1 MKSLPPSQPNILL
14 VDDNRDGLL
23 VRRTLLEELG
33 YSVSIARNGEEGLKA
48 FETGPFDVVVT
59 DCKMPRM
66 TGLELIQRIRT
77 IEPQA
82 KIILLSGFIES
93 MGLTEQ
99 NTGADVVIPKSATEA
114 STLVRC
120 VKRLI
125 NRSAS
130 RKPAASQKRPAVS
143 ARAAIR

>member
-1 MKSLPPSQPNILL
+1 MKSLPPLQPNILL

-33 YSVSIARNGEEGLKA
+33 YSVVIARNGEEGLKA
-48 FETGPFDVVVT
+48 FELASFDVIVT
-59 DCKMPRM
+59 DYKMPRM
-66 TGLELIQRIRT
+66 DGQELIRRIRDLK
-77 IEPQA
+77 PAA
-82 KIILLSGFIES
+82 KIILLSGFLDS

-114 STLVRC
+114 SSLVRC
-120 VKRLI
+120 VKRLL

-130 RKPAASQKRPAVS
+130 RKPPVSQKRTPIS
-143 ARAAIR
+143 ARAGSR